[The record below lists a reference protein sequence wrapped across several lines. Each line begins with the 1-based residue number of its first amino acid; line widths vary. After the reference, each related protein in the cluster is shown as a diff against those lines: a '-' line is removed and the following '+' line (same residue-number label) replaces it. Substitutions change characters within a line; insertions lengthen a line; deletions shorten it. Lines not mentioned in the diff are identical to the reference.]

1 MICQWMHDSFIKI
14 GLAKRMGLCYNT
26 NGQNGYASLNRK
38 QVKILREHVTVNA
51 DAGNNPRGTVIQTAA
66 V

>member
-1 MICQWMHDSFIKI
+1 MYDIFIKI
-14 GLAKRMGLCYNT
+14 GLAKCEVLCYNT